1 MNNQDFIEALESD
14 TTSAEI
20 EAAKATLEGIGERL
34 RFDRSLITKPENL
47 AAILTLKTH
56 ALGDFLNVEAAI
68 VKAGIGK
75 KMLAGLLE
83 KAEGEK
89 PQLKKLESPRRF
101 VGDLLAV
108 PELMR
113 GLILPAGYEITPDES
128 GGYVLTTAGEFDPQ
142 IIAHCAPFITG
153 RTVDVETG
161 ECGIRLSF
169 SRGNGFSHVV
179 INRGDLFNGRKFVD
193 LAGIG
198 YPVTSN
204 NASFQV
210 DYFAESEAANL
221 PQLPKISTT
230 SHLGWQS
237 KTLDSFLIGRELIR
251 GNGESVETQIDLN
264 SMDWP
269 ADGICFRSSS
279 AGHEQIL
286 KGFRREGSLESWIE
300 TVTLAAEFPRVMLG
314 VYAAF
319 ASICLPIF
327 DCPSFAVDFCS
338 RTSQGKTTLQRL
350 AASVWG
356 DPNENKNASALL
368 TWNQTKVSIE
378 RRLAVLRNLPLLL
391 DDTKK
396 ATDPRQIAAII
407 YSHSGGQGKG
417 RGSLTGVQ
425 TVLNWH
431 NVLISSGE
439 QPLTSYSTDG
449 GAVMRVLEIEGAP
462 FGRQDVET
470 GQIVKKINTG
480 ACENFGHA
488 GAEFVR
494 YLIQNREHWDAWRAE
509 FKRRAADYLQRAAS
523 DKAGRLADYA
533 AALAQAAILA
543 HTALDLPFPYADPL
557 ETLWTEIS
565 GEADDPLGAK
575 KALRY
580 VLSWAAQNEHR
591 FDGRLDYDK
600 FGSAITPAGGVLG
613 RWDAGEKYESIA
625 FYPHVIEDVLTG
637 QKFHTDSILRQWK
650 EWGWLNCDHPKKFVT
665 KTWIRDEKAQRWMI
679 QVSKAGILAAFDENS
694 ESE

>member
-1 MNNQDFIEALESD
+1 MNQEFIEALESD

-34 RFDRSLITKPENL
+34 RFDKSVITKAENL

-56 ALGDFLNVEAAI
+56 ALGDFLNIEAAI

-83 KAEGEK
+83 KAEGER
-89 PQLKKLESPRRF
+89 PTQAKKLELPRRF

-108 PELMR
+108 PEPIR
-113 GLILPAGYEITPDES
+113 GLILPAGYDITADES

-179 INRGDLFNGRKFVD
+179 INRGDLFNGRTFVD

-230 SHLGWQS
+230 SHLGWQG

-279 AGHEQIL
+279 AGHDQIL
-286 KGFRREGSLESWIE
+286 KGFRREGSLDAWIE
-300 TVTLAAEFPRVMLG
+300 TVTLASEFPRVMLG
-314 VYAAF
+314 VYSVF

-356 DPNENKNASALL
+356 DPNENKTTSALL
-368 TWNQTKVSIE
+368 TWNQTKVSVE
-378 RRLAVLRNLPLLL
+378 RRLAVMKHLPLLL

-396 ATDPRQIAAII
+396 AADVRQIPAII

-417 RGSLTGVQ
+417 RGNLTGVQ
-425 TVLNWH
+425 AVLTWH

-439 QPLTSYSTDG
+439 QPLTSYSNDG

-462 FGRQDVET
+462 FGRQDIET
-470 GQIVKKINTG
+470 GKIVKRINSA
-480 ACENFGHA
+480 ACQHFGHA
-488 GAEFVR
+488 GPEFVR
-494 YLIQNREHWDAWRAE
+494 WLVQNREHWDAWKAE
-509 FKRRAADYLQRAAS
+509 YQRRSADYLERAS
-523 DKAGRLADYA
+523 SEKAGRLADYA
-533 AALAQAAILA
+533 AAIAQAAILF

-557 ETLWTEIS
+557 ETLWAEIS

-580 VLSWAAQNEHR
+580 VLSWAASNEHR
-591 FDGRLDYDK
+591 FYGRELDVRTAPNGGWLGKWQRGDDQPI
-600 FGSAITPAGGVLG
+600 AI
-613 RWDAGEKYESIA
+613 
-625 FYPHVIEDVLTG
+625 YPHQVEDVLRG
-637 QKFHTDSILRQWK
+637 QKFEPQSILNEWK
-650 EWGWLNCDHPKKFVT
+650 DRGWLDVKPDVKRFT
-665 KTWIRDEKAQRWMI
+665 KQVRIRGEENPVWMI
-679 QVSKAGILAAFDENS
+679 VLNS
-694 ESE
+694 EAINFDS

>member
-1 MNNQDFIEALESD
+1 MNQEFIEALESD

-34 RFDRSLITKPENL
+34 RFDRSLITKAENL

-56 ALGDFLNVEAAI
+56 ALGDYLNIEAAI

-83 KAEGEK
+83 KAEGER
-89 PQLKKLESPRRF
+89 PTQAKKLELPRRF

-108 PELMR
+108 PEPIR
-113 GLILPAGYEITPDES
+113 GLILPAGYDITADES

-230 SHLGWQS
+230 SHLGWQG

-279 AGHEQIL
+279 AGHDQIL
-286 KGFRREGSLESWIE
+286 KGFRREGSLDAWIE
-300 TVTLAAEFPRVMLG
+300 TVTLASEFPRVMLG
-314 VYAAF
+314 VYSVF

-356 DPNENKNASALL
+356 DPNENKTTSALL
-368 TWNQTKVSIE
+368 TWNQTKVSVE
-378 RRLAVLRNLPLLL
+378 RRLAVMKHLPLLL

-396 ATDPRQIAAII
+396 AADVRQIPAII

-417 RGSLTGVQ
+417 RGNLTGVQ
-425 TVLNWH
+425 AVLTWH

-439 QPLTSYSTDG
+439 QPLTSYSNDG

-462 FGRQDVET
+462 FGRQDIET
-470 GQIVKKINTG
+470 GKIVKRINSA
-480 ACENFGHA
+480 ACQHFGHS
-488 GAEFVR
+488 GPEFVR
-494 YLIQNREHWDAWRAE
+494 WLVQNREHWDAWKAE
-509 FKRRAADYLQRAAS
+509 YQRRSADYLERAS
-523 DKAGRLADYA
+523 SEKAGRLADYA
-533 AALAQAAILA
+533 AAIAQAAILF

-557 ETLWTEIS
+557 ETLWAEIS

-580 VLSWAAQNEHR
+580 VLSWAASNEHR
-591 FDGRLDYDK
+591 FYGRELDVRTAPNGGWLGKWQRGDDQPI
-600 FGSAITPAGGVLG
+600 AI
-613 RWDAGEKYESIA
+613 
-625 FYPHVIEDVLTG
+625 YPHQVEDVLRG
-637 QKFHTDSILRQWK
+637 QKFEPQSILNEWK
-650 EWGWLNCDHPKKFVT
+650 DRGWLDVKPDVKRFT
-665 KTWIRDEKAQRWMI
+665 KQVRIRGEENPVWMI
-679 QVSKAGILAAFDENS
+679 VLNS
-694 ESE
+694 EAINFDS